1 MSLTGGYKEQ
11 KLLPRQTAPQA
22 CGHGSVVSG
31 NAIFSPDFPAIMQ
44 YKGDRE
50 SAPMIHVACVLT
62 YGARIMSYEA
72 QVTFGD
78 PPTDRYCSLR
88 ATSNSAGR
96 LLGTM
101 TRLNTSHALVSG

>member
-1 MSLTGGYKEQ
+1 
-11 KLLPRQTAPQA
+11 
-22 CGHGSVVSG
+22 
-31 NAIFSPDFPAIMQ
+31 
-44 YKGDRE
+44 
-50 SAPMIHVACVLT
+50 
-62 YGARIMSYEA
+62 MSYEA